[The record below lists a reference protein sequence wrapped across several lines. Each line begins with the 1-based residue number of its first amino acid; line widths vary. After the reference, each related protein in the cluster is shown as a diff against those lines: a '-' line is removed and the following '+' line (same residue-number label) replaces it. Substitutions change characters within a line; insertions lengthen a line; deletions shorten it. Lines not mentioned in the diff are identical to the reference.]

1 MKRVP
6 RICLV
11 GLLALGSA
19 LPGASQIMRPRRGI
33 GEASPGSIPDEP
45 LATFS
50 GAVQDVDKK
59 ILRIKSEDSNT
70 LQFVCSRKTQFF
82 DGDKKIKVTD
92 IKPGDRV
99 SIDSKRFRDGE
110 LEAINV
116 HVEHP
121 KTENAGAQKT
131 S

>member
-1 MKRVP
+1 MKGVP

-19 LPGASQIMRPRRGI
+19 LPGASQVYRPRQGV
-33 GEASPGSIPDEP
+33 GKASPGAIPEEP

-59 ILRIKSEDSNT
+59 LLRIKSEESNT
-70 LQFVCSRKTQFF
+70 LQFVCSRKTQYF
-82 DGDKKIKVTD
+82 DGDKKIKGSD
-92 IKPGDRV
+92 LKPGDRV
-99 SIDSKRFRDGE
+99 SVDSKRFRNGE
-110 LEAINV
+110 LEAIDV

-121 KTENAGAQKT
+121 KTENAGTQKT

>member
-1 MKRVP
+1 MKRIP
-6 RICLV
+6 RIWIA
-11 GLLALGSA
+11 GLLALGLA
-19 LPGASQIMRPRRGI
+19 LPGVSQYTRRRSP
-33 GEASPGSIPDEP
+33 GEASPGAIPEEP

-50 GAVQDVDKK
+50 GAVQDIDKK
-59 ILRIKSEDSNT
+59 ILRIKSEESNT
-70 LQFVCSRKTQFF
+70 LQFVCSHKTQYF
-82 DGDKKIKVTD
+82 DGDKKIKGTD

-99 SIDSKRFRDGE
+99 SVDSKRFRNGE

>member
-1 MKRVP
+1 MKGVP
-6 RICLV
+6 RICIV

-19 LPGASQIMRPRRGI
+19 VPGASQYYPRR
-33 GEASPGSIPDEP
+33 SPGTANPGAIPEEP

-50 GAVQDVDKK
+50 GSVQDVDKK
-59 ILRIKSEDSNT
+59 LLRIKSEESNT

-99 SIDSKRFRDGE
+99 SVDSKRFRNGE

-121 KTENAGAQKT
+121 KTENAGARKT

>member
-1 MKRVP
+1 MKRIP
-6 RICLV
+6 RIWMV
-11 GLLALGSA
+11 GMLALGLA
-19 LPGASQIMRPRRGI
+19 LPGLSQYTRRRSP
-33 GEASPGSIPDEP
+33 GEASPGAIPEEP

-50 GAVQDVDKK
+50 GAVQDIDKK
-59 ILRIKSEDSNT
+59 LLRIKSEDSNT
-70 LQFVCSRKTQFF
+70 LQFVCSHKTQYF
-82 DGDKKIKVTD
+82 DGDKKIKGSD

-99 SIDSKRFRDGE
+99 SVDSKRFRNGE

>member
-1 MKRVP
+1 MKRIP
-6 RICLV
+6 RIWMV
-11 GLLALGSA
+11 GMLALALA
-19 LPGASQIMRPRRGI
+19 LPGLSQYTRRRSP
-33 GEASPGSIPDEP
+33 GEASPGAIPEEP

-50 GAVQDVDKK
+50 GAVQDIDKK
-59 ILRIKSEDSNT
+59 LLRIKSEDSNT
-70 LQFVCSRKTQFF
+70 LQFVCSHKTQYF
-82 DGDKKIKVTD
+82 DGDKKIKGSD

-99 SIDSKRFRDGE
+99 SVDSRRFRNGE

-121 KTENAGAQKT
+121 KTENAGAQKR

>member
-1 MKRVP
+1 MKRIP
-6 RICLV
+6 RTWMV
-11 GLLALGSA
+11 GLLALGLA
-19 LPGASQIMRPRRGI
+19 LPGLSQYTRRRSP
-33 GEASPGSIPDEP
+33 GEASPGAIPEEP

-50 GAVQDVDKK
+50 GAVQDIDKK

-70 LQFVCSRKTQFF
+70 LQFVCSHKTQYF
-82 DGDKKIKVTD
+82 DGDKKIKGSD

-99 SIDSKRFRDGE
+99 SVDSKRFRNGE

>member
-6 RICLV
+6 RIWLV
-11 GLLALGSA
+11 GALALGLA
-19 LPGASQIMRPRRGI
+19 LPGLSQYTRRRSP
-33 GEASPGSIPDEP
+33 GEASPGAIPEEP
-45 LATFS
+45 LATFN
-50 GAVQDVDKK
+50 GAVQDIDKK
-59 ILRIKSEDSNT
+59 LLRIKSEESNT
-70 LQFVCSRKTQFF
+70 LQFVCSRKTQYF
-82 DGDKKIKVTD
+82 DGDKKIKGSD

-99 SIDSKRFRDGE
+99 SVDSKRFRNGE

-116 HVEHP
+116 HVEHHP